1 MTGAEYWATRPKA
14 ACAFKLNGE
23 YIEDIVPEYRT
34 LEVSGRH
41 EIEAEVD
48 SYDIATG
55 GAGYV
60 SSRTQTRTIIVR
72 FAVKAESTAAL
83 HKALDGINGI
93 LRAEQSQIIFDDD
106 PDYYYIGTRTR
117 VVFDEFLPTSAS
129 GTISIF
135 CADPYKYSVR
145 VYEEVADASGII
157 TVSYGG
163 TVPTAPVFKAIVHS
177 DAGGVAF
184 AGKGASVIAG
194 DLEQDDGETVK
205 RPETLVTTNF
215 VMQEGLSGW
224 AQGAS
229 TTIKTVSEGGIFE
242 LAGSN
247 GFDDG
252 GLYADAGSGNY
263 WHGPSYQLAI
273 PPDHNGDVGASSF
286 GCTIDVDFASTS
298 SSGNDQGRLYM
309 MFNAGDATNGYSNV
323 FRAELYKADI
333 PSRQAELR
341 LLDMDGMV
349 LATQKTSI
357 ANDELRNTSIT
368 VSKLGG
374 TLIFI
379 SSAGALNVSVP
390 GIESTEVTQVELVMA
405 KYAAHAAFDI
415 HVQTFRLVKYEV
427 DEWRDLPNLFAD
439 GDEVTVDCGEYGIEV
454 NGVSRPD
461 IGDINNDFDGMALA
475 PGLNTIQCTTNEWA
489 TPAPSYSVT
498 YREVFT

>member
-1 MTGAEYWATRPKA
+1 MTGAEYWQARPRA

-72 FAVKAESTAAL
+72 FAVKAESTDAL

-93 LRAEQSQIIFDDD
+93 LRAEQPQIIFDDD
-106 PDYYYIGTRTR
+106 PDFYYIGTRTR
-117 VVFDEFLPTSAS
+117 VALDKFLPTYAS

-135 CADPYKYSVR
+135 CSDPYKYSVR
-145 VYEEVADASGII
+145 VYEEVADASGVI

-163 TVPTAPVFKAIVHS
+163 SVPTAPVLKAIVHS

-184 AGKGASVIAG
+184 SGKAASVTAG

-215 VMQEGLSGW
+215 VMREGLDGW

-252 GLYADAGSGNY
+252 GLYAAEGSGRY
-263 WHGPSYQLAI
+263 WHGPSLPA
-273 PPDHNGDVGASSF
+273 
-286 GCTIDVDFASTS
+286 
-298 SSGNDQGRLYM
+298 LY
-309 MFNAGDATNGYSNV
+309 
-323 FRAELYKADI
+323 
-333 PSRQAELR
+333 
-341 LLDMDGMV
+341 
-349 LATQKTSI
+349 
-357 ANDELRNTSIT
+357 
-368 VSKLGG
+368 
-374 TLIFI
+374 
-379 SSAGALNVSVP
+379 P
-390 GIESTEVTQVELVMA
+390 G
-405 KYAAHAAFDI
+405 
-415 HVQTFRLVKYEV
+415 
-427 DEWRDLPNLFAD
+427 
-439 GDEVTVDCGEYGIEV
+439 
-454 NGVSRPD
+454 
-461 IGDINNDFDGMALA
+461 
-475 PGLNTIQCTTNEWA
+475 
-489 TPAPSYSVT
+489 
-498 YREVFT
+498 

>member
-1 MTGAEYWATRPKA
+1 MTGAEYWQARPRE

-60 SSRTQTRTIIVR
+60 ANRTQTRTILVR
-72 FAVKAESTAAL
+72 FAVKAESTDAL

-93 LRAEQSQIIFDDD
+93 LRAEQPQIIFDDD

-117 VVFDEFLPTSAS
+117 VALDKFLPTYAS

-145 VYEEVADASGII
+145 VFEEVADASGII

-184 AGKGASVIAG
+184 AGKEASVTAG

-215 VMQEGLSGW
+215 VMQEGLGDWSP
-224 AQGAS
+224 GAS
-229 TTIKTVSEGGIFE
+229 TTIKTVSEGGIFD

-247 GFDDG
+247 IFDDG
-252 GLYADAGSGNY
+252 GLGADVGSGKY
-263 WHGPSYQLAI
+263 WHGPSYQLSI

-286 GCTIDVDFASTS
+286 GCTINVDFASTS

-323 FRAELYKADI
+323 FRAELYKPDI

-341 LLDMDGMV
+341 LLDMDGKV

-368 VSKLGG
+368 VSKLGA

-379 SSAGALNVSVP
+379 SSAGTLNVSLP

-405 KYAAHAAFDI
+405 SFAAHAAFDI
-415 HVQTFRLVKYEV
+415 HIQTFRLVKYEV

-439 GDEVTVDCGEYGIEV
+439 GDAVIVDCGEYGIEV
-454 NGVSRPD
+454 NGTSRPD
-461 IGDINNDFDGMALA
+461 IGDINNDFDGMALT
-475 PGLNTIQCTTNEWA
+475 PGVNTIHCSTNDWV
-489 TPAPSYSVT
+489 TSAPTYLIR

>member
-1 MTGAEYWATRPKA
+1 MTEAEYWATRPKA
-14 ACAFKLNGE
+14 ACAFRINGE
-23 YIEDIVPEYRT
+23 YIEDSVPKYRT

-60 SSRTQTRTIIVR
+60 SNHTKTRTILVR
-72 FAVKAESTAAL
+72 FAVKAESTDAL
-83 HKALDGINGI
+83 HKALDGINGV
-93 LRAEQSQIIFDDD
+93 LKTEQPQIIFDDE

-117 VVFDEFLPTSAS
+117 VALDEFLPTFAS

-135 CADPYKYSVR
+135 CSDPYKYSVR
-145 VYEEVADASGII
+145 VFEEVADASGII

-163 TVPTAPVFKAIVHS
+163 SVPTAPVFKAIVHS

-184 AGKGASVIAG
+184 AEKDASVTAG

-215 VMQEGLSGW
+215 VMREGLDGW
-224 AQGAS
+224 AQGTS

-247 GFDDG
+247 GLDNG
-252 GLYADAGSGNY
+252 GLYADEGSGRS
-263 WHGPSYQLAI
+263 WHGPSYQLSI

-286 GCTIDVDFASTS
+286 GCTIGFDFASTS
-298 SSGNDQGRLYM
+298 SSGNDRGRLYM
-309 MFNAGDATNGYSNV
+309 MFNAGDATIGYSNV

-333 PSRQAELR
+333 PSRKAEIR
-341 LLDMDGMV
+341 LLDMDGKV

-368 VSKLGG
+368 VSKLGA

-379 SSAGALNVSVP
+379 SSAGALNVSLP

-405 KYAAHAAFDI
+405 GHASNAAIDI

-427 DEWRDLPNLFAD
+427 DEWRDLPNLFAE
-439 GDEVTVDCGEYGIEV
+439 GDEVTINCGEYGIEV
-454 NGVSRPD
+454 NGTSRPD
-461 IGDINNDFDGMALA
+461 IGDITNDFDGMALA
-475 PGLNTIQCTTNEWA
+475 PGLNTIQCTTNEWVE
-489 TPAPSYSVT
+489 TAPSYSVT

>member
-177 DAGGVAF
+177 DAG
-184 AGKGASVIAG
+184 
-194 DLEQDDGETVK
+194 
-205 RPETLVTTNF
+205 
-215 VMQEGLSGW
+215 SG
-224 AQGAS
+224 Q
-229 TTIKTVSEGGIFE
+229 
-242 LAGSN
+242 
-247 GFDDG
+247 
-252 GLYADAGSGNY
+252 Y
-263 WHGPSYQLAI
+263 WHGPSYQLSI

-286 GCTIDVDFASTS
+286 GCTINVDFASTS

-323 FRAELYKADI
+323 FRAELYKPDI

-341 LLDMDGMV
+341 LLDMDGKV

-357 ANDELRNTSIT
+357 ANNELRNTSIT
-368 VSKLGG
+368 VSKLGS

-379 SSAGALNVSVP
+379 SSAGALNVSLP

-405 KYAAHAAFDI
+405 RYATHAAIDI

-439 GDEVTVDCGEYGIEV
+439 GDEVTVNCGEYGIEV

-461 IGDINNDFDGMALA
+461 IGNINNDFDGMAIV
-475 PGLNTIQCTTNEWA
+475 PGLNTIHCSTNNWVQ
-489 TPAPSYSVT
+489 TAPSYSVT